1 MIKDFIRKIKDS
13 GKENLAQN
21 SEKSVSIVCSKPV
34 EYIKLGTIKPSLC
47 REIEPIPSQFPTVY
61 CIQNWITSEQEK
73 TLLENISRSSFL
85 NVKLKGRQTQVWGG
99 TVSESGI
106 ANQKDLPEWL
116 KSISQSLVDFN
127 IFSKETTP
135 NHVLINQYEQC
146 KGILPHKDGPL
157 YYPKV
162 AIISLESDT
171 LFDFWSPSLDI
182 QENKFPLFSLI
193 VPKLSLLVFQDLCYT
208 QLLHGISSRYQDDLE
223 NHNVINIKDFPHLS
237 PNSTIKRGFR
247 TSLTFRF
254 VKTNN

>member
-1 MIKDFIRKIKDS
+1 MIKDLIKKIKDG
-13 GKENLAQN
+13 GKEELGQN
-21 SEKSVSIVCSKPV
+21 IERSASIVRSKPI
-34 EYIKLGTIKPSLC
+34 EYIKLGTIRPNICK
-47 REIEPIPSQFPTVY
+47 EIKPIPFQFPSVY
-61 CIQNWITSEQEK
+61 CIQNWITPEQEK

-85 NVKLKGRQTQVWGG
+85 NVKLNGRQTQVWGG

-106 ANQKDLPEWL
+106 VNQKDLPEWL
-116 KSISQSLVDFN
+116 ESISQSLVNYN
-127 IFSKETTP
+127 IFSKEETP
-135 NHVLINQYEQC
+135 NHVLINQYEQY

-157 YYPKV
+157 YYPRV

-208 QLLHGISSRYQDDLE
+208 QLLHGISSRHQDDLE

-254 VKTNN
+254 VKTCN